1 MGACHTFGLRTL
13 VLHRN
18 WDIPTIRKQ
27 SELKDVI
34 DNMKKKIRELTWDDI
49 GKEVAFDESDG
60 DRSTG
65 KLTSM
70 SVVTPTDHPHSSMSI
85 GIGNAM
91 ISGVKPDEV
100 IEFLD

>member
-1 MGACHTFGLRTL
+1 M
-13 VLHRN
+13 
-18 WDIPTIRKQ
+18 
-27 SELKDVI
+27 I

-49 GKEVAFDESDG
+49 GRNVAFNESDG

-70 SVVTPTDHPHSSMSI
+70 AVTTAPDDPHGSMLI
-85 GIGNAM
+85 GIGNAT

>member
-34 DNMKKKIRELTWDDI
+34 DSMKKRVRELTWDDI
-49 GKEVAFDESDG
+49 GKEVTFMESDG

-65 KLTSM
+65 KLKSM
-70 SVVTPTDHPHSSMSI
+70 TVTTRPDDPHASMLI
-85 GIGNAM
+85 GIGNAR

-100 IEFLD
+100 IEFFD

>member
-1 MGACHTFGLRTL
+1 
-13 VLHRN
+13 
-18 WDIPTIRKQ
+18 
-27 SELKDVI
+27 
-34 DNMKKKIRELTWDDI
+34 MKKKIRELTWDDI
-49 GKEVAFDESDG
+49 GKEVAFNESDG

-65 KLTSM
+65 KLASM
-70 SVVTPTDHPHSSMSI
+70 SVVTPTDHPHSFMSI

>member
-1 MGACHTFGLRTL
+1 
-13 VLHRN
+13 
-18 WDIPTIRKQ
+18 
-27 SELKDVI
+27 
-34 DNMKKKIRELTWDDI
+34 MKKKIRELTWDDI

-70 SVVTPTDHPHSSMSI
+70 AVSAAPDDPHGSMLI
-85 GIGNAM
+85 GIGNAT